1 MNAND
6 LQSLCATWSGV
17 SHSIKWEDD
26 LVFSV
31 VGRVFAVLRLRGPD
45 RERLSFGVDSEH
57 FVELTTRAG
66 IVPAH
71 YAALA
76 FWVTVVEPE
85 QFTRA
90 GLEAFVRRSYE
101 LVVAGLSK
109 KQRLAL
115 EQSAST
121 GVGSLH

>member
-6 LQSLCATWSGV
+6 LQSLCAAWPGI

-31 VGRVFAVLRLRGPD
+31 AGKMFTVLRLRGPD
-45 RERLSFGVDSEH
+45 RERVSFGVDSEH
-57 FVELTTRAG
+57 FVEITTRPG

-71 YAALA
+71 YAARA
-76 FWVTVVEPE
+76 FWVTLVEPE
-85 QFTRA
+85 RFARA
-90 GLEAFVRRSYE
+90 EIEAFVRRSYE
-101 LVVAGLSK
+101 LVIAGLSK

-115 EQSAST
+115 EHDAKSV
-121 GVGSLH
+121 VGSLH